1 MMKITNSKENME
13 IVVFSIMVLTLS
25 ALLCYISYKLDNP
38 GISLLTVF
46 MPSLVALVL
55 TAIASGSKGVF
66 ELFVQQ
72 TIRKTALKWLVVSL
86 IGIPIIISLA
96 MLTSLHFNV
105 SKFHLRTTQLLP
117 QVVVI
122 VLIAFGEEYGW
133 RGYLLPRL
141 MKKLSVFHS
150 SLVLGLIWGFWHF
163 PAYLIGTGV
172 PLEMNFLVFLVWVI
186 LGALF
191 ISWIYY
197 YTSSVLTA
205 ILAHISAN
213 AAFNYLPILLEFTGS
228 MDAFWWLI
236 LYLTISVFAIYY
248 FGRKDLMRA

>member
-186 LGALF
+186 LGTLL

-197 YTSSVLTA
+197 YTRSVLA
-205 ILAHISAN
+205 AMFAHISSN
-213 AAFNYLPILLEFTGS
+213 TAFNYLPILPEFTGS